1 MEKTTNPT
9 QESEIFSSSVIR
21 QDISSVCL
29 GETKAPDVL
38 DPGYPQRD
46 AENSMVQAWL
56 INSMDVDIG
65 RSYLFLPFAK
75 ELWEAVTETYYDL
88 GNAAQLFEFKSQ
100 LRHQNGIAPR
110 MPSNIRGCWIKNV
123 SLISFMDST
132 KNLMKFVA
140 EFWERILYP
149 LSEKLLLSYTPY
161 PVSKLTK
168 DTNCVTK
175 FCGSK
180 CLFQDPILGRM
191 TGNAKEYEGLY
202 YLENKGPV
210 KGHAQVS
217 QCEFVSS
224 KIMLCTIVKYKV
236 DGSVDSYKARLVAK
250 GFTQTYGVDY
260 LKTFAPVAKLNTV
273 RILLSLAANLD
284 WPDIKNVF
292 FNGELE
298 EEVYMDMPPGDD
310 KEELEGLNAKLA
322 CEFEI
327 KNLGPLRYFLG
338 MEVARIA
345 KGILVTQQ
353 KYTLDMLKDTGMI
366 DCKLDVTLVEPNRKL
381 GLEENSAPVERGR
394 YQRLVGRLIY
404 LSHIRLDIAF
414 AVSLVSQFIHSPREA
429 HLVAVN
435 RILQYLKS
443 TSGKGLYFDKGEK
456 KNIEAFVDVDW
467 ARNIM
472 DKKST
477 TCYCTKVWG
486 NLVTWISKK
495 QTVVARSSAKV
506 EFRALAHTVCELIW
520 IERVLKE
527 L

>member
-9 QESEIFSSSVIR
+9 QEFEIFSSSVIR

-29 GETKAPDVL
+29 GETKALDVL
-38 DPGYPQRD
+38 DPGYPQWD

-65 RSYLFLPFAK
+65 RSYLFLQSAK
-75 ELWEAVTETYYDL
+75 ELWEAVIETYSDL

-100 LRHQNGIAPR
+100 LRHQKRHGKPADWKPKRQQEVKGMVTEKTNQFALTKDQFEMLQQLLIQNQQPKR
-110 MPSNIRGCWIKNV
+110 SDLTSSSCNVVHTSNPSALSIQSFEKGHWIV
-123 SLISFMDST
+123 DSGASDYMT
-132 KNLMKFVA
+132 WSYQF
-140 EFWERILYP
+140 F
-149 LSEKLLLSYTPY
+149 SSYTPC
-161 PVSKLTK
+161 PVLHVP
-168 DTNCVTK
+168 NL
-175 FCGSK
+175 K
-180 CLFQDPILGRM
+180 CNLLSDPILGRM

-224 KIMLCTIVKYKV
+224 KIMLCTIVKYKA

-260 LKTFAPVAKLNTV
+260 LKTFAPVAKLNTSPRTWFDRFGKV
-273 RILLSLAANLD
+273 LKTYGYSQGQADHTMFYKQSKEGKLAIL
-284 WPDIKNVF
+284 I
-292 FNGELE
+292 
-298 EEVYMDMPPGDD
+298 VYVDNIILTGDD

-338 MEVARIA
+338 MEVARTA
-345 KGILVTQQ
+345 KGILVTQR

-381 GLEENSAPVERGR
+381 GLEENSAPKERGR

-404 LSHIRLDIAF
+404 LSHTRLDIAF

-443 TSGKGLYFDKGEK
+443 TPGKGLYFDKGEK
-456 KNIEAFVDVDW
+456 KNIEAFVDVD
-467 ARNIM
+467 
-472 DKKST
+472 
-477 TCYCTKVWG
+477 
-486 NLVTWISKK
+486 
-495 QTVVARSSAKV
+495 
-506 EFRALAHTVCELIW
+506 
-520 IERVLKE
+520 
-527 L
+527 

>member
-161 PVSKLTK
+161 P
-168 DTNCVTK
+168 
-175 FCGSK
+175 
-180 CLFQDPILGRM
+180 GRM